1 MQQEGMTKLP
11 RANRIYGTGNIP
23 HPRKTY
29 AKRIEFYQY
38 RRSATNPTWDARFNV
53 EGQWTGWLSL
63 GTETFDDAVDLAV
76 DRLGEREHAIKAGL
90 KIEGRKR
97 REQNTVAEI
106 ALTTL
111 ARLAAERAYILRTQ
125 PAKKCGNIDIKV
137 SRIKAIIL
145 PGIGHRGIANL
156 TEADMEALRDGHKIG
171 GPDGHAA
178 KRSTIAN
185 LNSAW
190 LEIVNDAVAAGFIS
204 KSVRKRLVISQEGL
218 SKGER
223 GSSFTEDEMRAVRAH
238 MDDAWIAKG
247 HTTVVREN
255 RFLTRAIVSLMAST
269 GITPGLEVET
279 LTAGQIAEVKDTNG
293 HLSLRITIRPEQGKR
308 AKGRTVW
315 ARTHDVWPVVEE
327 MRRLQAWQA
336 ANVTEEGRARNKA
349 QHLFARP
356 SDGRFPIYPV
366 IIAEILD
373 VLGMRVDPAT
383 GVNRRAYS
391 CRHYYATQSLYDGV
405 DIGALASNMGSSL
418 RMIDD
423 HYGHVFADRQ
433 SGRLTGSGKGQ
444 GVWLRQNGGLTQMLH
459 EQENDPDY

>member
-1 MQQEGMTKLP
+1 MTKLP

-111 ARLAAERAYILRTQ
+111 VRLAAERAYILRTQ

-204 KSVRKRLVISQEGL
+204 KSVRKRLVISPRKVFRRVSVGPHSPRTRCTPFGL
-218 SKGER
+218 
-223 GSSFTEDEMRAVRAH
+223 TWM
-238 MDDAWIAKG
+238 M
-247 HTTVVREN
+247 
-255 RFLTRAIVSLMAST
+255 
-269 GITPGLEVET
+269 PGLQRV
-279 LTAGQIAEVKDTNG
+279 I
-293 HLSLRITIRPEQGKR
+293 PPWYGKI
-308 AKGRTVW
+308 G
-315 ARTHDVWPVVEE
+315 
-327 MRRLQAWQA
+327 
-336 ANVTEEGRARNKA
+336 
-349 QHLFARP
+349 F
-356 SDGRFPIYPV
+356 S
-366 IIAEILD
+366 
-373 VLGMRVDPAT
+373 PAP
-383 GVNRRAYS
+383 S
-391 CRHYYATQSLYDGV
+391 CR
-405 DIGALASNMGSSL
+405 
-418 RMIDD
+418 
-423 HYGHVFADRQ
+423 
-433 SGRLTGSGKGQ
+433 
-444 GVWLRQNGGLTQMLH
+444 
-459 EQENDPDY
+459 